1 MTEKP
6 KHLPPEA
13 LDDWLAE
20 VKRVLEIGD
29 DIDVGALLDVARDV
43 AHNVARPAA
52 PLTTFALGVAL
63 GRQSSAAESPEAL
76 ARLAELV
83 TARAL
88 TWEHG
93 A

>member
-13 LDDWLAE
+13 LDEWLAE
-20 VKRVLEIGD
+20 AKRLLEISD
-29 DIDVGALLDVARDV
+29 DIDVGTLLDVARDV

-52 PLTTFALGVAL
+52 PLTTFALGLAL
-63 GRQSSAAESPEAL
+63 GRQSSATDSPEVL

-88 TWEHG
+88 AWEPTE
-93 A
+93 